1 MKKSTLLSF
10 DAFAKTEEDVRIR
23 TRSGGFIT
31 LGCLI
36 VTLMLLMSE
45 WARFNSV
52 VTRPELVVDRDRLS
66 KLDLNFDISFPS
78 LPCELV
84 TLDIMDD
91 SGEIQIDISDAD
103 FTKVR
108 LGKDGKELGSS
119 SMKVGKDADAEREE
133 LLKGLDE
140 NYCGPC
146 YGSLDQDKNNDELP
160 RDQWVCCQT
169 CEDVRK
175 AYFEKQWAF
184 YDGKNIEQ
192 CEREGYVSR
201 INEQLEEGCRVRG
214 SAKLNRINGNLHFA
228 SGPAMQTISGHYH
241 DTSLYDSHKTL
252 NFNHKINHLS
262 FGKSVEINERIKGI
276 EHVSISPLDGREV
289 FPDRD
294 THHFQYNY
302 YAKIVPTRYES
313 LDKKKKVETAQFSS
327 TFHSRPLAGGR
338 DEDHPTTVHQ
348 RGGFPALYVNFEM
361 SPLKV
366 INREEHGQSW
376 SGFILG
382 CITSIGGVLAVGTVL
397 DKALYKAQRTIFT
410 KKDV

>member
-1 MKKSTLLSF
+1 MKKSTLLSL

-36 VTLMLLMSE
+36 VTLMLLLGE
-45 WARFNSV
+45 WSRFNSV

-78 LPCELV
+78 LPCDMV

-91 SGEIQIDISDAD
+91 SGEFQIDIADAD
-103 FTKVR
+103 FTKTR
-108 LGKDGKELGSS
+108 LDQNGKELGSS
-119 SMKVGKDADAEREE
+119 SMKVGKDADTEREE
-133 LLKGLDE
+133 ILKKLGKD
-140 NYCGPC
+140 YCGPC
-146 YGSLDQDKNNDELP
+146 YGSLDQGNNKNLP
-160 RDQWVCCQT
+160 REEWVCCQT

-184 YDGKNIEQ
+184 FAGKGIEQ
-192 CEREGYVSR
+192 CEREGYVDR
-201 INEQLEEGCRVRG
+201 INELLHEGCRVRG

-228 SGPAMQTISGHYH
+228 SGPAMQAATGHFH
-241 DTSLYDSHKTL
+241 DSSLYDMHDNW

-262 FGKSVEINERIKGI
+262 FGKNVEVNERIKGI

-289 FPDRD
+289 SPDRD

-313 LDKKKKVETAQFSS
+313 LDKKKKIETAQFSS

-338 DEDHPTTVHQ
+338 DEDHPNTQHQ
-348 RGGFPALYVNFEM
+348 HGGFPALHINFEM

-397 DKALYKAQRTIFT
+397 DKALYKAQRTIFS
-410 KKDV
+410 KKDI